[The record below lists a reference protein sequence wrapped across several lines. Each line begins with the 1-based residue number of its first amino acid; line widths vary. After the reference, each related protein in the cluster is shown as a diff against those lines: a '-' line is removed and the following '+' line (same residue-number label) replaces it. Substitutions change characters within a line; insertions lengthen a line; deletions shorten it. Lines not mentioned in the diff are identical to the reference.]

1 MNLAVI
7 AELPLVVVNVQ
18 RGGPSTGMPTK
29 SEQTDLLQALYG
41 RNGESPMPV
50 IAATSPTNCFDAAY
64 MAAKIALEH
73 MTPVVLLTDAFIANG
88 SAAWKLPNL
97 DEYPAINPPYV
108 TPEMEGT
115 WTPFQ
120 RNEKTGSRYWAVP
133 GTEGFMHRI
142 GGLEK
147 SNETGVISTE
157 PENHQKMTLLRQ
169 AKVDKIADCIPELE
183 VQGDADAELLVV
195 GWLSLIHI

>member
-1 MNLAVI
+1 MPLSANSTSDRQRTAWRHR
-7 AELPLVVVNVQ
+7 LPVFL
-18 RGGPSTGMPTK
+18 SK

-73 MTPVVLLTDAFIANG
+73 MTPVVLLTDAFVANG

-108 TPEMEGT
+108 TPDMAGN
-115 WTPFQ
+115 WTPYQ
-120 RNEKTGSRYWAVP
+120 RNE
-133 GTEGFMHRI
+133 
-142 GGLEK
+142 
-147 SNETGVISTE
+147 ETGV
-157 PENHQKMTLLRQ
+157 LLLGYPGNRGLH
-169 AKVDKIADCIPELE
+169 ASYR
-183 VQGDADAELLVV
+183 
-195 GWLSLIHI
+195 WS

>member
-1 MNLAVI
+1 
-7 AELPLVVVNVQ
+7 
-18 RGGPSTGMPTK
+18 MPTK

-88 SAAWKLPNL
+88 SAAWKLPNM

-108 TPEMEGT
+108 TPDMIGT

-120 RNEKTGSRYWAVP
+120 RNEKTGVRYWAVMGP
-133 GTEGFMHRI
+133 KDSCIASVGSRRAV
-142 GGLEK
+142 K
-147 SNETGVISTE
+147 
-157 PENHQKMTLLRQ
+157 Q
-169 AKVDKIADCIPELE
+169 ALFPQNRKITRK
-183 VQGDADAELLVV
+183 
-195 GWLSLIHI
+195 